1 MLKQNPTGPIHCV
14 ELRTSEANGPV
25 LEELLAAIG
34 LQPASTHNTDTGD
47 FRLELYCESAA
58 EAESDAARINACM
71 DTWRTVLPDQP
82 PTLSVH
88 PLEREDWAEVW
99 KRHFHAFRVSP
110 RLVVKPTWHAWD
122 GTPADIVLEID
133 PGMSFGTGQHG
144 TTRACLQ
151 FMDRLAYELGGVP
164 FLDLGCGSGIL
175 ELAAWK
181 LGYRPV
187 RGIDHDPAAVGVAV
201 ENLGRTGACGID
213 LRCADLRDFVACE
226 PSRVVVANILAHVLE
241 AHAERI
247 VACLDRGVPR
257 SYLILSGILD
267 EQYAGVRSRFLP
279 LDIHEQETVTLDGW
293 TTGLF
298 VTAGPSAVGLSD
310 AIRDSDA

>member
-1 MLKQNPTGPIHCV
+1 MTRPRPTEDHHTLAAPSAISVV
-14 ELRTSEANGPV
+14 ELRTSEADGPV

-47 FRLELYCESAA
+47 FRLQLYCESAA
-58 EAESDAARINACM
+58 EAEATAARVSAEM
-71 DTWRTVLPDQP
+71 EDWRPLLPGHSP
-82 PTLSVH
+82 GVAVH
-88 PLEREDWAEVW
+88 QLEREDWAETW
-99 KRHFHAFRVSP
+99 KRHFQAFRVSP
-110 RLVVKPTWHAWD
+110 RLVVKPTWQAWD
-122 GTPADIVLEID
+122 PAPEDIVLEID

-151 FMDRLAYELGGVP
+151 VMDGLAGQLAEVS

-187 RGIDHDPAAVGVAV
+187 RAIDHDPAAVRVSADNLHRAGVS
-201 ENLGRTGACGID
+201 GID
-213 LRCADLRDFVACE
+213 LRCAELRDFVPAG
-226 PSRVVVANILAHVLE
+226 PARVVVANILAHVLE

-247 VACLDRGVPR
+247 VACLDRNAPA
-257 SYLILSGILD
+257 SYLVLSGILE
-267 EQYAGVRSRFLP
+267 EQYAGVRSRFGR
-279 LDIHEQETVTLDGW
+279 LDVCEERTVTLDGW

-298 VTAGPSAVGLSD
+298 ATAG
-310 AIRDSDA
+310 